1 MKASK
6 GTLVARAMIVASI
19 SMAAANHAY
28 AECDPSEP
36 LVITIKNMKFDPR
49 DAVACAGQ
57 TIRWVNA
64 ESNAAM
70 VHTVTADPSLAKQPD
85 SAALPEGAEPFDSG
99 VIRPG
104 ESFEQVLTVAG
115 DYRYFCKPHERM
127 NHKGTI
133 KVSE

>member
-1 MKASK
+1 MIVSQGARI
-6 GTLVARAMIVASI
+6 ARAIFFASV
-19 SMAAANHAY
+19 SLAAGSQAF

-70 VHTVTADPSLAKQPD
+70 VHTVTADPALAKLPD

-99 VIRPG
+99 QIKPG

-127 NHKGTI
+127 GHKGTI
-133 KVSE
+133 SVVE